1 MTPEITAYV
10 KKFSFTCTGYL
21 PPLCAFAGGLLA
33 QEAIK
38 AITQK
43 YKPIDAVFFMDVEEL
58 VPELQ
63 EFITPDKYLSQK
75 RHRDSGFEIVV
86 GK

>member
-1 MTPEITAYV
+1 
-10 KKFSFTCTGYL
+10 L

-63 EFITPDKYLSQK
+63 EAITPDKYLS
-75 RHRDSGFEIVV
+75 
-86 GK
+86 